1 VDERGGHPT
10 HWGLSGPFLIRAAP
24 QRPRRQPHERGAGYD
39 FGLLL
44 RWLESAAKVRRSS
57 YPDADEDW
65 VVDCVI
71 AGMRFVRQSQSC
83 TAGSR
88 LFLHADIFDSFL
100 DKLRDK
106 TPAQLS
112 HGISRDILERLVRVA
127 GPFPRHLQHPFA
139 DDVPLDLIGAAGDRG
154 RGHRYQDL
162 RQ

>member
-1 VDERGGHPT
+1 VT
-10 HWGLSGPFLIRAAP
+10 CS
-24 QRPRRQPHERGAGYD
+24 RPRSAPASGSKSYQLLPLRKALRLPRVNLLIAD
-39 FGLLL
+39 DVGLG
-44 RWLESAAKVRRSS
+44 KMGSS
-57 YPDADEDW
+57 TASSP
-65 VVDCVI
+65 
-71 AGMRFVRQSQSC
+71 RFVRQRQSC